1 MSFFGFFRKSKD
13 TAAASASAAKADNI
27 TVIDKLRDQSEML
40 DKRNNYNVTRIE
52 KLTLEIKGKLSSG
65 DKKGAMLLLQQKKK
79 LDAEIEQ
86 HQGTQLLLQNQLSAL
101 ECATLNKDVV
111 DALSLG
117 NATIKRLTKDIP
129 VTRIDDLME
138 DIHEMQDAQAQIQ
151 NAMSAPL
158 HQLYDDPDLLAEL
171 QEMEADVA
179 EAHAQTQAHAHA
191 DQENVLNLPSV
202 PTKMPHSAKAAAED
216 EDEIMHELRLLEQS
230 MLVSN

>member
-13 TAAASASAAKADNI
+13 TTAAASAAKADNI
-27 TVIDKLRDQSEML
+27 TVIEKLRDQSEML

-138 DIHEMQDAQAQIQ
+138 DIHETQDAQAQIQ

-171 QEMEADVA
+171 EEMEADVA
-179 EAHAQTQAHAHA
+179 EAHAQTQA
-191 DQENVLNLPSV
+191 DQENVLILPSA
-202 PTKMPHSAKAAAED
+202 PTKMPKAAAKTAAED

>member
-13 TAAASASAAKADNI
+13 TAASASAAKADNI

-171 QEMEADVA
+171 EEMEADVA
-179 EAHAQTQAHAHA
+179 EARAQTQADA
-191 DQENVLNLPSV
+191 ENVLNLPSA
-202 PTKMPHSAKAAAED
+202 PTKMPKAAAKTAVEDDD
-216 EDEIMHELRLLEQS
+216 EDEILRELRLLEQS

>member
-1 MSFFGFFRKSKD
+1 MNFFGFFRKSKD
-13 TAAASASAAKADNI
+13 TAAAASASAAKADNI

-171 QEMEADVA
+171 EEMEADVA
-179 EAHAQTQAHAHA
+179 EAHAQA
-191 DQENVLNLPSV
+191 DAENVLNLPSA
-202 PTKMPHSAKAAAED
+202 PTKMPHSVKTAKTAAED

>member
-1 MSFFGFFRKSKD
+1 MNFFGFFRKSKD
-13 TAAASASAAKADNI
+13 TAAAASASAAKADNI

-171 QEMEADVA
+171 EEMEADVA
-179 EAHAQTQAHAHA
+179 EAHAHA
-191 DQENVLNLPSV
+191 DAENVLNLPSA
-202 PTKMPHSAKAAAED
+202 PTKMPKAAAKTAAED